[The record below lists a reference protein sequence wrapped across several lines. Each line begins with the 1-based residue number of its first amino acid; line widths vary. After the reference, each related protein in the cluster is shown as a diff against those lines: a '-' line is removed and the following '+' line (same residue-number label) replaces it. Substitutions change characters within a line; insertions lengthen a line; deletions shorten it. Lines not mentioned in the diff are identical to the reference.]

1 MTGAPRQ
8 MTRYEEL
15 AEDIAQSIHA
25 GVLRLGDRLPSVRQ
39 ASAGRGVSQSTVFQ
53 AYYLLE
59 ARG

>member
-25 GVLRLGDRLPSVRQ
+25 GVLRLGDRLPRC
-39 ASAGRGVSQSTVFQ
+39 ARPARAG
-53 AYYLLE
+53 A
-59 ARG
+59 